1 MSYDHG
7 PKVGITSGHHQW
19 IWSINIYKPYIM
31 WIVHRWPSKIV
42 GKWRLLRV
50 RYAIGVLCL
59 MAEMPRRIYPILS
72 MLKQHGILRAGYLF
86 YLCIL
91 YTSVYIC
98 IPCLFLEIWRGSSRS
113 VDISWLGELPNQLP
127 QPCQWRTYL
136 GGANRAMMESL
147 PHGRLIRVP
156 TNLIPCTKIQLAST
170 NVDKHL
176 YI

>member
-1 MSYDHG
+1 MCMHTCMHIIYNTYVILSWA
-7 PKVGITSGHHQW
+7 KSGYHQW

-72 MLKQHGILRAGYLF
+72 MLKQHGILRADYLF

-91 YTSVYIC
+91 YTSVYLC
-98 IPCLFLEIWRGSSRS
+98 ILCLFLEIWRGSSRS

-136 GGANRAMMESL
+136 GGANRPWWSHFPMAGSFECQ
-147 PHGRLIRVP
+147 P
-156 TNLIPCTKIQLAST
+156 TWYPAKKNTT
-170 NVDKHL
+170 G
-176 YI
+176 